1 MRQVKA
7 NTKRKAI
14 TTSSTYQQNLGA
26 ELQNISA
33 TAAVNLPAIKD
44 IERNIRN
51 QSINQ
56 IKCISLL

>member
-33 TAAVNLPAIKD
+33 TAAVQVPALKD
-44 IERNIRN
+44 ITSNIS
-51 QSINQ
+51 SIDIN
-56 IKCISLL
+56 IKR